1 MMNVQNE
8 CGLEFRKFNR
18 FYTDVL
24 GFLNEHIYD
33 SPFSLTETR
42 ILFEIYNTTHCTAK
56 NIQEKLDLDGGYV
69 SRIIKK
75 FEKEKIIYKEKCK
88 DDGRNHLLHVTNH
101 GEVIYRE
108 LEKKANLQVEY
119 LLESLNHNQQQKL
132 VDSMNTIQT
141 ILSHSF
147 KEKEEE
153 KSISIRSYYTSED
166 VKNMIEQQ
174 WLFYNQ
180 VHKWDRNFL
189 SYLHETFNADIE
201 RIWIAEISG
210 QFAGCIGLVNDA
222 AKVGQLRWFLVNPSF
237 HKKGVGTQLI
247 NSLIQYCK
255 DHNYERIFLWTV
267 SDMITARPLYKKFGF
282 KIVEKQEEKSL
293 WGSVLI
299 EERWD
304 LELENK

>member
-1 MMNVQNE
+1 MMDVQNE

-24 GFLNEHIYD
+24 GFLDEHIYD

-56 NIQEKLDLDGGYV
+56 NIQEKLNLDGGYV

-75 FEKEKIIYKEKCK
+75 FEKEKMVYKEKCQN
-88 DDGRNHLLHVTNH
+88 DGRNHLLHVTNH

-119 LLESLNHNQQQKL
+119 LLESLTHDQQQKL
-132 VDSMNTIQT
+132 VDSMHTIQT

-147 KEKEEE
+147 KEKEGE
-153 KSISIRSYYTSED
+153 KSVSVRSYYTSED
-166 VKNMIEQQ
+166 IKNIIEQQ

-180 VHKWDRNFL
+180 VHKWDSSFL
-189 SYLHETFNADIE
+189 SYLHETFNTDIE
-201 RIWIAEISG
+201 RIWIAEING
-210 QFAGCIGLVNDA
+210 QFAGCIGLVNDT

-247 NSLIQYCK
+247 KSLVEYCK
-255 DHNYERIFLWTV
+255 EHNYKRIFLWTV

-282 KIVEKQEEKSL
+282 EIVEKQEEKSL